1 MQYIQLD
8 CFVVKETKSD
18 NIFASAQFM
27 LNDYEVRARINRD
40 KNGCGLIEYVRG
52 GVICWRLKHL
62 ERAISE
68 LSIKSK
74 YLLAQNSQF
83 LKEIF
88 CISIH
93 RPLNYSNLENICNEI
108 TTSLNKASLD

>member
-1 MQYIQLD
+1 MYVLSTNILNAYLFSNGLHLSEIQVNVCSHTDQNKRPKLQYIQLD

-52 GVICWRLKHL
+52 GVIC
-62 ERAISE
+62 
-68 LSIKSK
+68 
-74 YLLAQNSQF
+74 
-83 LKEIF
+83 
-88 CISIH
+88 
-93 RPLNYSNLENICNEI
+93 
-108 TTSLNKASLD
+108 